1 MKKLKKSVVL
11 ATVIAMLTASSHS
24 VNADCCVTETE
35 GCGYEECRRAPQVGP
50 AIALGAIV
58 IAAIIAVAIQ
68 NSSHSGHGHGH

>member
-11 ATVIAMLTASSHS
+11 ATVIAMLTASSS
-24 VNADCCVTETE
+24 SLQADCCAPDP
-35 GCGYEECRRAPQVGP
+35 GCGYEECRRAPQIGP

-68 NSSHSGHGHGH
+68 NSSHSGHGHSH